1 MQVLGYGP
9 TATGVSF
16 VPMGSAATEGV
27 PAGETGMASELL
39 NSSRQVGL
47 AVLVGVSV
55 GGFAA
60 EYWAAAGVLGA
71 GAVVAGLL
79 YRRTGVLVVP
89 AGKNSPGFSGEP
101 VDVGESCST

>member
-16 VPMGSAATEGV
+16 VPLGSAATEGV

-47 AVLVGVSV
+47 AVLVGVSE

-60 EYWAAAGVLGA
+60 EYWAAVGVLGA

-79 YRRTGVLVVP
+79 YRRTGVP
-89 AGKNSPGFSGEP
+89 AYRRAGRTGRTGGKKFSGILR
-101 VDVGESCST
+101 